1 MILDKIHY
9 PAVPKVSVP
18 AQVVVLK
25 SLCMVSLIQS
35 NTKVDTAS

>member
-9 PAVPKVSVP
+9 PAVLKVSVP

-25 SLCMVSLIQS
+25 SVYGML
-35 NTKVDTAS
+35 NPE